1 MNLESLNAL
10 YILELHTL
18 YNAEH
23 QIVKALPKM
32 IDSTSSAELK
42 NALRAHMDETQIHV
56 NRLEEIFEMHAESAK
71 GADCPGIEAL
81 LKEGNQLLK
90 VNADPAVRDAA
101 IISAAQRI
109 AHYQIALYGCV
120 RTWAEQLGFDRAA
133 HILETTLRDEERAD
147 QMLTEVAKLKINV
160 AAAHRA

>member
-10 YILELHTL
+10 YVLELHAL
-18 YNAEH
+18 YNGE
-23 QIVKALPKM
+23 QQTLKALPKL
-32 IDSTSSAELK
+32 IDSASSPDLK
-42 NALRAHMDETQIHV
+42 NALRTHMDETQLHV
-56 NRLEEIFEMHAESAK
+56 NRLEEIFEMHAESVK
-71 GADCPGIEAL
+71 GTDCVGIEAL

-90 VNADPAVRDAA
+90 AHGDPAVRDAA
-101 IISAAQRI
+101 IISAAQRVEHYEI
-109 AHYQIALYGCV
+109 AMYGCV

-147 QMLTEVAKLKINV
+147 QTLTEIAKSKVNV